1 MTLNGLKAI
10 ASNQEKQ
17 LEWLLVIGIST
28 IIGINYESLSTLI
41 ISSQFSYSYFWG
53 GPLLMTHDN
62 DLQCELPQMG
72 TDQSDYLAIDLS
84 RAQNTYAVH

>member
-1 MTLNGLKAI
+1 
-10 ASNQEKQ
+10 
-17 LEWLLVIGIST
+17 
-28 IIGINYESLSTLI
+28 
-41 ISSQFSYSYFWG
+41 
-53 GPLLMTHDN
+53 MTHDN

>member
-1 MTLNGLKAI
+1 MSINFDY
-10 ASNQEKQ
+10 Q
-17 LEWLLVIGIST
+17 LPIFIQLFFG
-28 IIGINYESLSTLI
+28 
-41 ISSQFSYSYFWG
+41 G